1 MTVHAITAALAL
13 AESGVPVF
21 PCLASKAPSC
31 PGGFK
36 AATTNP
42 VAVRE
47 LWTRHPGPLVGV
59 PTGAIS
65 GIDVVDID
73 PRNGG
78 DRWLV
83 DNSDRLPVTRIHAT
97 RSGGDHLLF
106 RHHVGLGCSA
116 GRVAPGIDIRA
127 VGGYI
132 IWWPAADIPVRD
144 ESPIAAWPEWL
155 LPLALPPVRPP
166 LPDRPTITLTGTRA
180 EKYALGALRNAADRV
195 ASAGEGSRNA
205 TLNVQTYNLTR
216 RFGAVLG
223 LQRIADVM
231 AAAGLSAGLSQTEVV
246 RTLESA
252 LRAGGGE

>member
-1 MTVHAITAALAL
+1 
-13 AESGVPVF
+13 
-21 PCLASKAPSC
+21 
-31 PGGFK
+31 
-36 AATTNP
+36 
-42 VAVRE
+42 
-47 LWTRHPGPLVGV
+47 
-59 PTGAIS
+59 
-65 GIDVVDID
+65 VDID

-83 DNSDRLPVTRIHAT
+83 DNSDRLPPTRTHAT

-106 RHHVGLGCSA
+106 RHHGGLGCSA
-116 GRVAPGIDIRA
+116 SRVAPGIDIRA
-127 VGGYI
+127 DGGYI
-132 IWWPAADIPVRD
+132 VWWPAADIPVRD
-144 ESPIAAWPEWL
+144 DSPIAAWPEWL

-205 TLNVQTYNLTR
+205 TLNIQTYNLTR

-223 LQRIADVM
+223 LQRIAAVM
-231 AAAGLSAGLSQTEVV
+231 ATAGLSAGLSQTEVV

-252 LRAGGGE
+252 LRAGGVE